1 MRRLYR
7 AADLLEAILLRD
19 LLAQARIEVFVF
31 NEHAHAGAGELP
43 LTEVW
48 PEIWLRNDADLDA
61 ALAVVAGF
69 ERRHGTSGVDK
80 GCPRC
85 GEANPAGFEVCWS
98 CGVPL

>member
-7 AADLLEAILLRD
+7 AANLVEATLLRD

-31 NEHAHAGAGELP
+31 NQHAQAGAGELP

-48 PEIWLRNDADLDA
+48 PEIWLSNDADLA
-61 ALAVVAGF
+61 AAQAVIAGF
-69 ERRHGTSGVDK
+69 EERESVAGVERI
-80 GCPRC
+80 CTQC

-98 CGVPL
+98 CGVAL